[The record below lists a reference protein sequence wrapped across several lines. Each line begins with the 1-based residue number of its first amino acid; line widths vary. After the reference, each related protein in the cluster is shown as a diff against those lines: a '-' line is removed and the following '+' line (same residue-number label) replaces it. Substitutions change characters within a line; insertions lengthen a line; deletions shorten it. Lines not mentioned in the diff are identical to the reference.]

1 MDAALNFIFSSDDD
15 SEPDENNN
23 PIEEQLPIQVLDH
36 GGQNY
41 FNILTDK
48 QFIDRFRFDKNTTLQ
63 LFNRLNHHFELFTER
78 NDAVPPMTQLLL
90 LLRFCATGSFIITVG
105 DFFGITKSCAHKIID
120 SLLEMIA
127 SLSDEFIHFPST
139 PVEILQNQVEFYQ
152 TAGFIRVVGCIDCKH
167 VKVESFGGDDAE
179 IFRNRKGHFSIN
191 VQFGNAL
198 LLGDS
203 GYPNLSYLLT
213 PLQDPQRP
221 AEQLYN
227 ESQIRTRNTIER
239 TFGVWSRKFAIIQG
253 TRFRK
258 IEKTLTC
265 IIAAAVLY
273 NISRQG
279 KPLPIRN
286 VSVQEYLQIPEV
298 ANPVIEYDGRGIVI
312 AIFDYRIDPGAVV
325 ISDGK
330 PNI

>member
-1 MDAALNFIFSSDDD
+1 
-15 SEPDENNN
+15 
-23 PIEEQLPIQVLDH
+23 
-36 GGQNY
+36 
-41 FNILTDK
+41 
-48 QFIDRFRFDKNTTLQ
+48 
-63 LFNRLNHHFELFTER
+63 
-78 NDAVPPMTQLLL
+78 
-90 LLRFCATGSFIITVG
+90 
-105 DFFGITKSCAHKIID
+105 
-120 SLLEMIA
+120 MIA

-191 VQFGNAL
+191 VQVICNARLEIIDIVARWPGSAHDSTIFNNSRIHNRFENNQFGNAL

-273 NISRQG
+273 NISQQG

>member
-191 VQFGNAL
+191 VQVICNARLEIIDIVARWPGSAHDSTIFNNSRIHNRFENNQFGNAL

-258 IEKTLTC
+258 IEN
-265 IIAAAVLY
+265 INLY
-273 NISRQG
+273 YCCCSFI
-279 KPLPIRN
+279 
-286 VSVQEYLQIPEV
+286 
-298 ANPVIEYDGRGIVI
+298 
-312 AIFDYRIDPGAVV
+312 
-325 ISDGK
+325 
-330 PNI
+330 